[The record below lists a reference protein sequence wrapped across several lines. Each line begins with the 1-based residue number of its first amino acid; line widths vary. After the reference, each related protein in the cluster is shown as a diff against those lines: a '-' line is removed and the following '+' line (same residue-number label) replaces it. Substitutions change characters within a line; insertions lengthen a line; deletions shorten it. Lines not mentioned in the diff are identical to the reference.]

1 MEFPRSSVIKSA
13 DYDPETRA
21 LEVVFRTGRQY
32 VYFAVP
38 EYIFDALVTAPSAG
52 EYFNTNIR
60 DHYETRERH

>member
-38 EYIFDALVTAPSAG
+38 STFSMLS
-52 EYFNTNIR
+52 
-60 DHYETRERH
+60 